1 MRWKRRGEFEFRAHM
16 HDNASQAARA
26 TRMRREFGHERPP
39 LREQGTDTVRFGTM
53 LVLYADAEPCPCR
66 ALTRPGP

>member
-1 MRWKRRGEFEFRAHM
+1 
-16 HDNASQAARA
+16 
-26 TRMRREFGHERPP
+26 MRREFGHERPP